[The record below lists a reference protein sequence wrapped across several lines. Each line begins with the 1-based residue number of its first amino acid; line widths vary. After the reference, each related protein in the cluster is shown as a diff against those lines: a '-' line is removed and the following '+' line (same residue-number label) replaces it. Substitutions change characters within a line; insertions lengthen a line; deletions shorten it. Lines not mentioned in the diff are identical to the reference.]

1 MKAILLLALLLLGC
15 AEDRFLSKEEDEELR
30 QSCEQV
36 ECVVVPVPVWLQI
49 MQRLNGGTGI

>member
-1 MKAILLLALLLLGC
+1 MLLLLALLLLGC